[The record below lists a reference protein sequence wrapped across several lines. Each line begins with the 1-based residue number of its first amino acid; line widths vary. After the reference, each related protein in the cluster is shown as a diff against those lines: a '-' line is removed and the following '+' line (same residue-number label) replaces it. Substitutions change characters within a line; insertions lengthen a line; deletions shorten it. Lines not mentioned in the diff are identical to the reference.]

1 MEAAAIIRE
10 TATVLGVGDFLFPIV
25 LGRTPPNKDLHRGG
39 GKGGVC
45 GWNHRSGGGGGGG
58 VSMAPCTQEAAPFS
72 ANCLRLVMLAATS
85 SLPD

>member
-25 LGRTPPNKDLHRGG
+25 LGRTPPNKDLHRGV

-45 GWNHRSGGGGGGG
+45 GWNHRSGGGGGG
-58 VSMAPCTQEAAPFS
+58 VFQWHHA
-72 ANCLRLVMLAATS
+72 LRKLLLFLQIACAW
-85 SLPD
+85 